1 MKIPSSVKKLLEN
14 KYVLYIVFFLALTNL
29 FGYMVMGN
37 YKAIALFVLVG
48 YLVHNFNK
56 NMILV
61 LGVPLILTAIFTSGF
76 IREGLPEDGM
86 GTNADDIAAKA
97 ADDVATASR
106 KAADADPSNKA
117 LQDKAK
123 TDKDAAMVA
132 ANVAATSFQAR
143 NAAKAAAD
151 AKATAASTDTNT
163 KTTDGET
170 LKVGTVGSDFA
181 PTTGGSTD
189 GSSNVTVDASSGAG
203 ITKVLQT
210 TSNTPAP
217 NEKFSNPY
225 DKRGSRLDYA
235 ATVEDAYGDLN
246 KILGGDGIKNLTADT
261 QKLMTQQLQLADAM
275 KSMTPLLE
283 QAKSLI
289 GGFDMKNFG
298 NITEMAKQFK
308 ASGSN

>member
-14 KYVLYIVFFLALTNL
+14 KYVLYIVFFLAVANL

-61 LGVPLILTAIFTSGF
+61 LGVPLILTSLFTSGF
-76 IREGLPEDGM
+76 IREGAVGGM
-86 GTNADDIAAKA
+86 NTD
-97 ADDVATASR
+97 ASGNII
-106 KAADADPSNKA
+106 PP
-117 LQDKAK
+117 
-123 TDKDAAMVA
+123 
-132 ANVAATSFQAR
+132 
-143 NAAKAAAD
+143 
-151 AKATAASTDTNT
+151 
-163 KTTDGET
+163 TTDASGNIIP
-170 LKVGTVGSDFA
+170 
-181 PTTGGSTD
+181 PTTDSSGNQTDASGNSIMKPLVVGDVKVSGNGAAVVPGSTS
-189 GSSNVTVDASSGAG
+189 GSTSTSGSASGSA
-203 ITKVLQT
+203 
-210 TSNTPAP
+210 TPEPVKAP
-217 NEKFSNPY
+217 FSNPY
-225 DKRGSRLDYA
+225 KGNRLDYA

-246 KILGGDGIKNLTADT
+246 NILGGDGIKNLTADT
-261 QKLMTQQLQLADAM
+261 QKLMEQQLQLANAM

>member
-76 IREGLPEDGM
+76 IREGNTSM
-86 GTNADDIAAKA
+86 ARAKATADRDAANKAAATAAASAAAAAAAPDDKALADKAAADQAAAKA
-97 ADDVATASR
+97 AETVAVASET
-106 KAADADPSNKA
+106 AADDAD
-117 LQDKAK
+117 
-123 TDKDAAMVA
+123 
-132 ANVAATSFQAR
+132 
-143 NAAKAAAD
+143 KAAAS
-151 AKATAASTDTNT
+151 ATADTTN

-170 LKVGTVGSDFA
+170 LKVGTVGSDFS
-181 PTTGGSTD
+181 PTTDGSTGGSSD
-189 GSSNVTVDASSGAG
+189 VTVKASGEAV
-203 ITKVLQT
+203 TKVSKET
-210 TSNTPAP
+210 GPPGA
-217 NEKFSNPY
+217 FSNPY

-261 QKLMTQQLQLADAM
+261 QKLMNQQLQLADAM

>member
-76 IREGLPEDGM
+76 IREGITSM
-86 GTNADDIAAKA
+86 AQTKATADRDAANKAAATAAASAAAAAAAPDDKALADKAAADETAAKA
-97 ADDVATASR
+97 AETVAVDSE
-106 KAADADPSNKA
+106 AA
-117 LQDKAK
+117 
-123 TDKDAAMVA
+123 
-132 ANVAATSFQAR
+132 
-143 NAAKAAAD
+143 
-151 AKATAASTDTNT
+151 ATAAATAATATSENT
-163 KTTDGET
+163 MAESPLPIKVNPLGEAVTTTTTKPDP
-170 LKVGTVGSDFA
+170 TV
-181 PTTGGSTD
+181 
-189 GSSNVTVDASSGAG
+189 
-203 ITKVLQT
+203 
-210 TSNTPAP
+210 PAP
-217 NEKFSNPY
+217 NETGKSGGFSNPY

-261 QKLMTQQLQLADAM
+261 QKLMSQQLQLADAM

-308 ASGSN
+308 ASGSD

>member
-14 KYVLYIVFFLALTNL
+14 KYVLYIVFFLAVANL

-61 LGVPLILTAIFTSGF
+61 LGVPLILTSLFTSGF
-76 IREGLPEDGM
+76 IREGADSSDGL
-86 GTNADDIAAKA
+86 AAAKA
-97 ADDVATASR
+97 ASD
-106 KAADADPSNKA
+106 
-117 LQDKAK
+117 
-123 TDKDAAMVA
+123 
-132 ANVAATSFQAR
+132 
-143 NAAKAAAD
+143 KAAAD
-151 AKATAASTDTNT
+151 KAAATAATSAAAAAASPDDKALAEKAAADKAAATTAAATAADSAAAADKAAATTAAAANSSPADGSADTASGNS
-163 KTTDGET
+163 
-170 LKVGTVGSDFA
+170 LKVGTVGSDFVPA
-181 PTTGGSTD
+181 STT
-189 GSSNVTVDASSGAG
+189 NVTVSGNGAAVVPGMDATGAP
-203 ITKVLQT
+203 K
-210 TSNTPAP
+210 P
-217 NEKFSNPY
+217 NESVKAPFSNPY
-225 DKRGSRLDYA
+225 DKKGSRLDYA

-246 KILGGDGIKNLTADT
+246 NILGGDGIKNLTADT
-261 QKLMTQQLQLADAM
+261 QKLMEQQLQLANAM

>member
-76 IREGLPEDGM
+76 IREGNDSNDGL
-86 GTNADDIAAKA
+86 ARAKA
-97 ADDVATASR
+97 TKDRA
-106 KAADADPSNKA
+106 AAD
-117 LQDKAK
+117 Q
-123 TDKDAAMVA
+123 AAA
-132 ANVAATSFQAR
+132 TAATSAAATAAAPSDTVA
-143 NAAKAAAD
+143 AAKAAAD
-151 AKATAASTDTNT
+151 KTAADAAEKVAVASEKAANDAVASEKAAIDASTTHTPDD
-163 KTTDGET
+163 K
-170 LKVGTVGSDFA
+170 
-181 PTTGGSTD
+181 
-189 GSSNVTVDASSGAG
+189 VDA
-203 ITKVLQT
+203 
-210 TSNTPAP
+210 SNTPAP
-217 NEKFSNPY
+217 KKAAFSNPY

-246 KILGGDGIKNLTADT
+246 NILGGDGIKNLTADT
-261 QKLMTQQLQLADAM
+261 QKLMNQQLQLAEAM

>member
-14 KYVLYIVFFLALTNL
+14 KYVLYIVFFLAVTNL

-56 NMILV
+56 NMIIVLLVPLV
-61 LGVPLILTAIFTSGF
+61 LTSLFTSGF
-76 IREGLPEDGM
+76 IREGAENM
-86 GTNADDIAAKA
+86 GDSKPAEQQSTEPKA
-97 ADDVATASR
+97 EEKKNEEKKDETKPATGAE
-106 KAADADPSNKA
+106 A
-117 LQDKAK
+117 
-123 TDKDAAMVA
+123 
-132 ANVAATSFQAR
+132 
-143 NAAKAAAD
+143 
-151 AKATAASTDTNT
+151 
-163 KTTDGET
+163 G
-170 LKVGTVGSDFA
+170 
-181 PTTGGSTD
+181 
-189 GSSNVTVDASSGAG
+189 VTVDASSGAAVAAVADKS
-203 ITKVLQT
+203 T
-210 TSNTPAP
+210 NDATPKP
-217 NEKFSNPY
+217 SEKAAFSNPY

-261 QKLMTQQLQLADAM
+261 QKLMEQQLQLANAM

-308 ASGSN
+308 AAGSN

>member
-1 MKIPSSVKKLLEN
+1 MKVPSSISKLLEN
-14 KYVLYIVFFLALTNL
+14 KYVLYIVFFLAVANL

-48 YLVHNFNK
+48 YLVYSFNK
-56 NMILV
+56 NMTIV
-61 LGVPLILTAIFTSGF
+61 LLVPLILTSLFTSGF
-76 IREGLPEDGM
+76 IKEGLE
-86 GTNADDIAAKA
+86 NASDDSKSK
-97 ADDVATASR
+97 DDS
-106 KAADADPSNKA
+106 
-117 LQDKAK
+117 
-123 TDKDAAMVA
+123 
-132 ANVAATSFQAR
+132 
-143 NAAKAAAD
+143 
-151 AKATAASTDTNT
+151 KATDASGNPIHP
-163 KTTDGET
+163 TTDASGNGV
-170 LKVGTVGSDFA
+170 KV
-181 PTTGGSTD
+181 
-189 GSSNVTVDASSGAG
+189 ASSGEAIVDKANG
-203 ITKVLQT
+203 ENVPK
-210 TSNTPAP
+210 A

-261 QKLMTQQLQLADAM
+261 QKLMNQQLQLADAM

-298 NITEMAKQFK
+298 NITDMAKQFQ

>member
-14 KYVLYIVFFLALTNL
+14 KYVLYIIFFLALTNL
-29 FGYMVMGN
+29 FGYMVTGN

-86 GTNADDIAAKA
+86 KA
-97 ADDVATASR
+97 EQPTTPAPAPAPAPATDASGNTPPQT
-106 KAADADPSNKA
+106 DASGNPP
-117 LQDKAK
+117 
-123 TDKDAAMVA
+123 TPDASG
-132 ANVAATSFQAR
+132 NPII
-143 NAAKAAAD
+143 D
-151 AKATAASTDTNT
+151 T
-163 KTTDGET
+163 KTGAAITAVAN
-170 LKVGTVGSDFA
+170 K
-181 PTTGGSTD
+181 
-189 GSSNVTVDASSGAG
+189 SNNDESP
-203 ITKVLQT
+203 K
-210 TSNTPAP
+210 P

-261 QKLMTQQLQLADAM
+261 QKLMNQQLQLADAM

>member
-14 KYVLYIVFFLALTNL
+14 KYVLYIVFFLAVTNL

-56 NMILV
+56 NMIVV
-61 LGVPLILTAIFTSGF
+61 LGVPLILTSLFTSGF
-76 IREGLPEDGM
+76 IREGAENM
-86 GTNADDIAAKA
+86 GDSKPAEPK
-97 ADDVATASR
+97 VEE
-106 KAADADPSNKA
+106 KKEEE
-117 LQDKAK
+117 K
-123 TDKDAAMVA
+123 TDETKP
-132 ANVAATSFQAR
+132 
-143 NAAKAAAD
+143 
-151 AKATAASTDTNT
+151 AASGDAV
-163 KTTDGET
+163 K
-170 LKVGTVGSDFA
+170 
-181 PTTGGSTD
+181 
-189 GSSNVTVDASSGAG
+189 VDASTGAAV
-203 ITKVLQT
+203 TTVSQT
-210 TSNTPAP
+210 ATNTPAP
-217 NEKFSNPY
+217 NGTEKAAFSNPY

-261 QKLMTQQLQLADAM
+261 QKLMEQQLQLANAM

-308 ASGSN
+308 AAGSN

>member
-14 KYVLYIVFFLALTNL
+14 KYVLYIVFFLAVTNL

-37 YKAIALFVLVG
+37 YKAIILFVLVG

-56 NMILV
+56 NMIIV

-86 GTNADDIAAKA
+86 KA
-97 ADDVATASR
+97 EQPAVTEQP
-106 KAADADPSNKA
+106 KPEEK
-117 LQDKAK
+117 KEEEK
-123 TDKDAAMVA
+123 KDE
-132 ANVAATSFQAR
+132 T
-143 NAAKAAAD
+143 KP
-151 AKATAASTDTNT
+151 AASGD
-163 KTTDGET
+163 
-170 LKVGTVGSDFA
+170 A
-181 PTTGGSTD
+181 
-189 GSSNVTVDASSGAG
+189 VTVDASTGAAV
-203 ITKVLQT
+203 TSVSQT
-210 TSNTPAP
+210 ASNTPAP
-217 NEKFSNPY
+217 NGTEKAGFSNPY

-261 QKLMTQQLQLADAM
+261 QKLMEQQLQLANAM

-308 ASGSN
+308 AAGSN